1 VVLAMLKLEKRKIKS
16 IKNLYEILEYIQG
29 MSVRSSQDVEKVFNI
44 AFNIKLTT
52 SMMDVAIEEAIL

>member
-1 VVLAMLKLEKRKIKS
+1 MLKLEKRKIKS